1 MGRDRRRFLLGAA
14 ALAAA
19 HLAHS
24 QPVDRIRTI
33 GYLTPAAKP
42 SLRDEVF
49 RQGLKQLGWIEGK
62 NLRIEYRRSGNDPKL
77 LRKLADE
84 LVRLKVELIVAQST
98 PAVQA
103 AKAATTSIP
112 VVSMSADP
120 VANRFV
126 DSLGRPGG
134 NITGLSMMMPALAG
148 KRMELLRELMP
159 KLSRVGFLG
168 HGADPSHKLF
178 GKEAADAGRRLGID
192 VRQYIVFSESEFPR
206 VFESM
211 KDDGIEALI
220 VQPLFVNTLGA
231 TAPIVRHAAQL
242 QLATISDGERFADAG
257 GLVFYG
263 PDPVAMYQ
271 RLAVYVDR
279 VLKGG
284 KPADMPMEQPQK
296 FLTAINLAT
305 AKKLGITVPRS
316 VLLRA
321 DQVIE

>member
-1 MGRDRRRFLLGAA
+1 MGRDRRRFLLGVS
-14 ALAAA
+14 ALIASPVARA
-19 HLAHS
+19 
-24 QPVDRIRTI
+24 QPGDRRRTI

-42 SLRDEVF
+42 SLRDDVF
-49 RQGLKQLGWIEGK
+49 RRGLKELGWIDGK
-62 NLRIEYRRSGNDPKL
+62 NLRIEYRRSGNDPRL
-77 LRKLADE
+77 LRQLADE
-84 LVRLKVELIVAQST
+84 LVQLKVDLIVAQST

-103 AKAATTSIP
+103 AKAATSTIP
-112 VVSMSADP
+112 VVSISADP

-178 GKEAADAGRRLGID
+178 AKEAEDAGRRLGID
-192 VRQYIVFSESEFPR
+192 VRAYIVYGENEFPR
-206 VFESM
+206 AFEAM
-211 KDDGIEALI
+211 KNDGIEALI
-220 VQPLFVNTLGA
+220 VQPLFINSLGA
-231 TAPIVRHAAQL
+231 TGAIVKQAAEL
-242 QLATISDGERFADAG
+242 RLATISDGERFADAG

-263 PDPVAMYQ
+263 PDPIAMYN

>member
-1 MGRDRRRFLLGAA
+1 MGRDRRRFVLGAA
-14 ALAAA
+14 ALAVA
-19 HLAHS
+19 HLAHA
-24 QPVDRIRTI
+24 QPAVRIRTI
-33 GYLTPAAKP
+33 GYLTPAGKP
-42 SLRDEVF
+42 ALRDEVF
-49 RQGLKQLGWIEGK
+49 RQRLKELGWIEGK

-77 LRKLADE
+77 LRKLAEE
-84 LVRLKVELIVAQST
+84 LVRLQVELIVAQST

-112 VVSMSADP
+112 VVSLSADP

-148 KRMELLRELMP
+148 KRMELLRDLMP

-178 GKEAADAGRRLGID
+178 AKEAEDAGRRLGID
-192 VRQYIVFSESEFPR
+192 VRAYIVDGEKEFTR
-206 VFESM
+206 AFEAM
-211 KDDGIEALI
+211 KHDGIEALI

-231 TAPIVRHAAQL
+231 TAAIVKQAAEL
-242 QLATISDGERFADAG
+242 KLATISDGERFAHAG
-257 GLVFYG
+257 GLVFHG
-263 PDPVAMYQ
+263 PDPLVMYN

-296 FLTAINLAT
+296 FLTVINLAT
-305 AKKLGITVPRS
+305 AKTLGIAVRQS
-316 VLLRA
+316 LLMRA